1 MQTLFI
7 FNVVQ
12 LVKGK
17 KKILFS
23 CFILHWTG
31 LTDVKTNSVST
42 VRVAVGK
49 VRFT

>member
-17 KKILFS
+17 KILFS

-31 LTDVKTNSVST
+31 LTYVKTNSVST
-42 VRVAVGK
+42 VRVPVGK